1 MTAER
6 DALRLANKARAYART
21 ARINAVL
28 RAFGQVDVGTRE
40 GILAMAKANKI
51 SVNRL
56 LAILLVHGRR
66 HGV

>member
-6 DALRLANKARAYART
+6 DAAWVANKARAYARI
-21 ARINAVL
+21 AKNNAVL
-28 RAFGQVDVGTRE
+28 RAFGQVDAGTRE
-40 GILAMAKANKI
+40 GLLAMAKVNKI

-56 LAILLVHGRR
+56 LAILLIQGRR